1 MLAEA
6 LELTMELMS
15 AAALAQ
21 ERGSLSELAKEDSL
35 ELALAP
41 VLVDSLELET
51 AFVSAPKLAPPSE
64 EA

>member
-6 LELTMELMS
+6 LEVTMELMS

-21 ERGSLSELAKEDSL
+21 EQGSLSELAKEDSL

-41 VLVDSLELET
+41 VLVDSLEPET
-51 AFVSAPKLAPPSE
+51 AFVSAPKLA
-64 EA
+64 